1 MAVIGF
7 NNALGIHANALQL
20 RAQRSEILANNLA
33 NSDTPGFKARDIN
46 FQKILEK
53 SRQPASQLNSRTH
66 FELAQP
72 GELTGMGRLA
82 KPQLG
87 ITPTHQQHF
96 ASPDSLNSLLYRTPS
111 QPSIDGNTV
120 DSQTEQAEFARNS
133 FNYSATFEFLNGKF
147 KGLRNAI
154 RGE

>member
-7 NNALGIHANALQL
+7 HNALGIHGNALQL

-33 NSDTPGFKARDIN
+33 NSDTPGFKARDID
-46 FQKILEK
+46 FQTILEK
-53 SRQPASQLNSRTH
+53 SRQPEKAVNDRRH
-66 FELAQP
+66 FDIAQP
-72 GELTGMGRLA
+72 GALTGNGRLA
-82 KPQLG
+82 KPKLPLQ
-87 ITPTHQQHF
+87 PTHHQHF
-96 ASPDSLNSLLYRTPS
+96 ASQNSLNDLLYRTPS